1 MSRPIPPSYK
11 TKNWP
16 AYNASLDRPG
26 SLTIWFDPEMV
37 WVPPPTGKRGR
48 YPRVR
53 ALLSGLPNADWLLGD
68 RGYDADWFRE
78 ALVGKKITPCI
89 PGRKSREKPV
99 KYDKRR
105 YRKRKGEAW
114 TANGAVGTW
123 SAYPSRRSRQR
134 ATHRFSRRASHHDLR
149 PSRPTKRVM
158 QRGIEM
164 ECTEDRSRSSL
175 CVPDPLVDECLI
187 VFDARLVDVSRVF
200 LPVFLEHGRRDPF
213 ENSF

>member
-1 MSRPIPPSYK
+1 MHQRITDQINTVSD
-11 TKNWP
+11 
-16 AYNASLDRPG
+16 AYGYRRAEIRSLENKGIQRTAQKHDG
-26 SLTIWFDPEMV
+26 
-37 WVPPPTGKRGR
+37 
-48 YPRVR
+48 PRAAAFAR
-53 ALLSGLPNADWLLGD
+53 ALSGST
-68 RGYDADWFRE
+68 E
-78 ALVGKKITPCI
+78 
-89 PGRKSREKPV
+89 
-99 KYDKRR
+99 
-105 YRKRKGEAW
+105 GEAW